1 MKREDPLIDIEK
13 KEEERVTSWM
23 RLVHNILLFLAGVVV
38 YSLGGLAFPDGGAWY
53 ASLAKPDGTP
63 PLYLFRIIWFIL
75 YALIAWS
82 LLILIQTKQI
92 DRELL
97 LLYGINWFF
106 HQLFF
111 VLFIGYQLLVLAAL
125 DTILVMYST
134 WVLIRAIRPHH
145 KIASSLLIPYFMWS
159 VFTMCLAIGFCL
171 LNL

>member
-1 MKREDPLIDIEK
+1 
-13 KEEERVTSWM
+13 M
-23 RLVHNILLFLAGVVV
+23 RLVHNSLLFLAGVVL
-38 YSLGGLAFPDGGAWY
+38 YSLGGIAFPDGGTWY
-53 ASLAKPDGTP
+53 DSLAKPDGTP
-63 PLYLFRIIWFIL
+63 PIYLFRIIWLIL

-82 LLILIQTKQI
+82 FVILIRTKQI
-92 DRELL
+92 DREFL

-145 KIASSLLIPYFMWS
+145 KIASSLLIPYFMYS
-159 VFTMCLAIGFCL
+159 VFFMCLAIGFCL

>member
-1 MKREDPLIDIEK
+1 MTP
-13 KEEERVTSWM
+13 WM

-38 YSLGGLAFPDGGAWY
+38 FSLGGLAFPDGGAWY
-53 ASLAKPDGTP
+53 DSLAKPDGTP
-63 PLYLFRIIWFIL
+63 PIYLFRIIWLIL
-75 YALIAWS
+75 YVLIAWS
-82 LLILIQTKQI
+82 LLILIRTRQI

-134 WVLIRAIRPHH
+134 WVLIRVIRPHH
-145 KIASSLLIPYFMWS
+145 KFASSLLIPYFMWS
-159 VFTMCLAIGFCL
+159 VFAMCLAIGFYL